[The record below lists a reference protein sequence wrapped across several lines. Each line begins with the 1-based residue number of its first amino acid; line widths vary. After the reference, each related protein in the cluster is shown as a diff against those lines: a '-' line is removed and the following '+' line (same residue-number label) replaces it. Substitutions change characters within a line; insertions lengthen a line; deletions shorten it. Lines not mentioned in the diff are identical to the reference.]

1 MARPKNPNTK
11 EAMKE
16 VEDFFTN
23 NFNRGHRRY
32 TYIEFSE
39 NKQQAIDRFK
49 LKIMILKDMGA
60 SCLKQCFAFKEDEI
74 RLMIEEY
81 PLRTL
86 EIAEAEAT
94 DDIEIKTVQ
103 IDPTLSNEEILKKI
117 QEARKNQD
125 FGKGLFQSSSER
137 EFGAKLADTLFIIDC
152 KKFHLSNTF
161 IQAELSKYN
170 GYDIKTTTIQKYFNY
185 AYEIYENIPTKI

>member
-1 MARPKNPNTK
+1 MARPKNPNNQET
-11 EAMKE
+11 MKE
-16 VEDFFTN
+16 IEDFFTN

-60 SCLKQCFAFKEDEI
+60 NCLKQCFDFKDNE
-74 RLMIEEY
+74 LQQMIEEY

-86 EIAEAEAT
+86 ELAEAEAT
-94 DDIEIKTVQ
+94 NEIEIQTIQ
-103 IDPTLSNEEILKKI
+103 IDPTLSNEEILKRVK
-117 QEARKNQD
+117 EARKIQD

-137 EFGAKLADTLFIIDC
+137 EFEAKLADTLYIMDC
-152 KKFHLSNTF
+152 KKFYLSNSF
-161 IQAELSKYN
+161 IQEELSKYN
-170 GYDIKTTTIQKYFNY
+170 GYDIKTATIQKYFNY
-185 AYEIYENIPTKI
+185 AYEIYKNIPTET